1 MKLEYKENNIV
12 LRVLNET
19 SARSVLD
26 FYEKNR
32 DYFDKYEMDKP
43 AGFYTIEFI
52 KNLMHAEY
60 NSFVQGKT
68 VRFFMYDTAFPNKII
83 GTVSFSDI
91 KKNAMSSCVIG
102 YKIDHDFQRMGYAQ
116 RMLTMALKIMV
127 NECHMHRIVAYIAPY
142 NTPSANLVKK
152 LGFISEGTAYEYVLK
167 QGCWED
173 HLRFVYIS

>member
-1 MKLEYKENNIV
+1 MKLEYKQNNIV
-12 LRVLNET
+12 LKVLNET
-19 SARSVLD
+19 SAQSVLD

-32 DYFDKYEMDKP
+32 DYFDKYE
-43 AGFYTIEFI
+43 I
-52 KNLMHAEY
+52 
-60 NSFVQGKT
+60 
-68 VRFFMYDTAFPNKII
+68 DTTFPNKII

-127 NECHMHRIVAYIAPY
+127 NECHMHRIEAYIAPY

-167 QGCWED
+167 HGCWED